1 MAEDEDVED
10 VEEDAKEADDHRKV
24 QVDVVVEILP
34 KNTQK
39 FHIALPMAFTNFFTV
54 KLEKSHIVGLESI
67 LVIFDDITLK
77 T

>member
-39 FHIALPMAFTNFFTV
+39 FHIALPN
-54 KLEKSHIVGLESI
+54 LQISLP
-67 LVIFDDITLK
+67 
-77 T
+77 

>member
-39 FHIALPMAFTNFFTV
+39 FHIALPMALYKFLHRETG
-54 KLEKSHIVGLESI
+54 EIAYCRS
-67 LVIFDDITLK
+67 
-77 T
+77 

>member
-34 KNTQK
+34 KMYRN
-39 FHIALPMAFTNFFTV
+39 FT
-54 KLEKSHIVGLESI
+54 
-67 LVIFDDITLK
+67 
-77 T
+77 